1 MVCNQIS
8 RFAFSSKT
16 LKNANEEKTICP
28 QGSQTSTLQRKNLI
42 QSSNEKIHSPTRP
55 SACSLGSGIQ
65 PYLPPSSQSEQTK
78 GSQSIASSTND
89 KCGTVNTVYVYI
101 TRYVRML
108 IYNELK
114 NASSKTFYDN
124 TFFRLGYPNVKH
136 KNAVAWQV
144 RFGKIV
150 SS

>member
-1 MVCNQIS
+1 MKHSMVCNQIS

-65 PYLPPSSQSEQTK
+65 PYLSTSSQSEQSK
-78 GSQSIASSTND
+78 GNQSIASSTND
-89 KCGTVNTVYVYI
+89 KSATVNTVHVYI
-101 TRYVRML
+101 MTYGHLM
-108 IYNELK
+108 N
-114 NASSKTFYDN
+114 
-124 TFFRLGYPNVKH
+124 
-136 KNAVAWQV
+136 
-144 RFGKIV
+144 
-150 SS
+150 

>member
-1 MVCNQIS
+1 MPLLASTTGDIIEVFLVKHSMVCNQIS

-108 IYNELK
+108 IYK
-114 NASSKTFYDN
+114 CF
-124 TFFRLGYPNVKH
+124 
-136 KNAVAWQV
+136 Q
-144 RFGKIV
+144 
-150 SS
+150 